1 MVTIMVG
8 KLNPKG
14 NGVGDILTL
23 CDGADEPRR
32 VSIDLCDLKPGR
44 PK

>member
-8 KLNPKG
+8 KANPGSSKA
-14 NGVGDILTL
+14 DIYTL

-32 VSIDLCDLKPGR
+32 VKFDLCDLKPGK
-44 PK
+44 PA